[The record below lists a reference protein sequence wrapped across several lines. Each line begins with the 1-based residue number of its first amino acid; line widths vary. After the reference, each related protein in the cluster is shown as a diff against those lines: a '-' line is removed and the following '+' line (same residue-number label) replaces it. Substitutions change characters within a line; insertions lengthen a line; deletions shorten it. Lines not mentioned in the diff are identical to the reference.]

1 MQYRYLFSAQSK
13 LRIANYHLLQQRM
26 VFVDGGPDDDADEK
40 DDEDDRD
47 DKSDKVLMMVMM
59 MMLVSVIKVLL
70 LWDGRKTMRKVT
82 SCKIPCFVF
91 VTSCNMLLMMVKM
104 IV

>member
-1 MQYRYLFSAQSK
+1 M
-13 LRIANYHLLQQRM
+13 M
-26 VFVDGGPDDDADEK
+26 VLAVGGPDDDEDEK
-40 DDEDDRD
+40 DDEDDKD

-59 MMLVSVIKVLL
+59 MMLASVIKVVL

-82 SCKIPCFVF
+82 SCKIRAFVF
-91 VTSCNMLLMMVKM
+91 VSSCNMLLVMVKM